1 MKVLIIQLLM
11 TLFFLGFLSKS
22 EFDESEILEFQAS
35 LKTVQAFVKAD
46 KERLVKVKKVTNIID
61 NYNPKME
68 MDLKQ
73 AITAEIYNMS
83 VKYPNL
89 DMWTN

>member
-89 DMWTN
+89 DM